1 MEILEIVLAL
11 NLIAGAVLGIYN
23 IGKEREPIT
32 THQAVLWIV
41 LTVIYIYV
49 ILN

>member
-1 MEILEIVLAL
+1 MEILKIVLAL
-11 NLIAGAVLGIYN
+11 NLIAGSVISIYN

-32 THQAVLWIV
+32 THQAVFWIV
-41 LTVIYIYV
+41 LVVIYVYV